1 MAHIKRMHKIQD
13 EGSEDVQE
21 YPGMEQDSS
30 EAPHSSEWQSRPPPP
45 KKKGRPTKASLQKQ
59 IPRPVGQ
66 VVPAQRPTNEDFNEF
81 QGQEQVPISI
91 ALGFFHVPKAK
102 KFCFH
107 TTIFVQIRSHGLNP
121 LISMA

>member
-81 QGQEQVPISI
+81 QGQEQVPSSI
-91 ALGFFHVPKAK
+91 ALDQIFLFPHYSFCSNKISWPK
-102 KFCFH
+102 
-107 TTIFVQIRSHGLNP
+107 SSNLHGLK
-121 LISMA
+121 

>member
-1 MAHIKRMHKIQD
+1 MLCQYCDKEYMGKRNLMAHIKRMHKIQD

-30 EAPHSSEWQSRPPPP
+30 EAPLPSEWQSRPPPP

-81 QGQEQVPISI
+81 QGQEQVSISI
-91 ALGFFHVPKAK
+91 A
-102 KFCFH
+102 
-107 TTIFVQIRSHGLNP
+107 
-121 LISMA
+121 